1 MEIEILRRQG
11 NSLREIATETGMS
24 VNTIRKY
31 LVSGPPQRKPRQPVL
46 SKLAPFQTYLHERVA
61 AARPDWIP
69 ATVLT
74 REIQEHGYTGGLRQV
89 QVYLKGLRPEAKAD
103 PLVRFET
110 APGQQMQMDWIEF
123 RKSGHKLG
131 MLAAFVATLGYSR
144 FSYAEFVTDMR
155 VETLLAC
162 HVRAF
167 DAFGGVAREIL
178 YDNMKTVI
186 LKRDAYGKKQHQ
198 YHAGFADFAKHHG
211 FVPRIC
217 KPYRAKTKGKV
228 ERMNGYL
235 RYSFWVPL
243 VSMLKQAGLAADAD
257 VCKTHLAI
265 ALGYRATQAGM
276 RTRFITAADLL
287 MQLSTAMRR
296 NQLEETIKRITKPY
310 KLMIIDEMGYLPMD
324 REQANLLFQVVAKR
338 YETGSL
344 ILTSNLPFGQW
355 DQTFADDATLT
366 AALLDRLL
374 HHAHVVPIS
383 GESYRLKEKRQAG
396 VINRI
401 PPAHI
406 EADDLK
412 RKRNP
417 KEPTTSLALQ

>member
-1 MEIEILRRQG
+1 MTPQLERLGVLCKQLNLLHLPTQLAHLGQMAAKRELGYLDFLEHALKDEAMARTERMRRM
-11 NSLREIATETGMS
+11 LT
-24 VNTIRKY
+24 
-31 LVSGPPQRKPRQPVL
+31 
-46 SKLAPFQTYLHERVA
+46 RVA
-61 AARPDWIP
+61 GFP
-69 ATVLT
+69 AIKTLDEFDFEFALGVP
-74 REIQEHGYTGGLRQV
+74 
-89 QVYLKGLRPEAKAD
+89 K
-103 PLVRFET
+103 PLVLE
-110 APGQQMQMDWIEF
+110 
-123 RKSGHKLG
+123 LG
-131 MLAAFVATLGYSR
+131 SLAFVERAENVVLLGPS
-144 FSYAEFVTDMR
+144 
-155 VETLLAC
+155 
-162 HVRAF
+162 
-167 DAFGGVAREIL
+167 GV
-178 YDNMKTVI
+178 
-186 LKRDAYGKKQHQ
+186 G
-198 YHAGFADFAKHHG
+198 
-211 FVPRIC
+211 
-217 KPYRAKTKGKV
+217 
-228 ERMNGYL
+228 
-235 RYSFWVPL
+235 
-243 VSMLKQAGLAADAD
+243 
-257 VCKTHLAI
+257 KTHLAI

-287 MQLSTAMRR
+287 MQLTTAMRR
-296 NQLEETIKRITKPY
+296 NQLEETIKRIIKPY

-406 EADDLK
+406 ESDDLK

-417 KEPTTSLALQ
+417 KESTHSLALQ